1 MTNEELERK
10 ISKAFSDAV
19 PDVYDRVIREIDI
32 RQGRMPADERS
43 GMHAPYDNGKTQI
56 SGQYGSNHETY
67 TSVMPVNNAS
77 DNGSVTRDVTFVQK
91 KKKGRALRIFFA
103 AAAAAAVAVGTVL
116 GVSSFNAVNAVASTV
131 SIDVNPSIEL
141 KLNKDRRVLDVIP
154 RSDDAQ
160 DVIGN
165 MDLKGADLDV
175 AVNALLGS
183 MISKGYISDMANSIL
198 VSVDNADKETASAL
212 QDMLMEEIDA
222 AIGNDAISGAV
233 IGQVI
238 TEDDELSKA
247 ADEYGITLSK
257 AQLIKQIT
265 AQNPTLKFEELVS
278 LPINDLNLL
287 KKGDTGELSSI
298 GSASDQGYIGTD
310 RAVEIALEYSDMR
323 KEDAKYLKADIDYE
337 NGAICYAISFY
348 EQKGDMHVD
357 HDLDIEAS
365 TGRILCVEKEIDN
378 TGVLSLGDMGD
389 FLSPEEAKSIALSLA
404 GTDEASIYEYEMER
418 DHNRIDHYDIEFK
431 TDGKEYDYAI
441 CMYGGT
447 VIKDKWELEEDS
459 SPTDDHSEPTSE
471 EKKYFI
477 SEGAAKSTALKQAGV
492 RETEIYEL
500 EIEIER
506 DMGRLIYEV
515 EFKSGLFSYS
525 YDIDPITGEVVDYEL
540 DYDV

>member
-32 RQGRMPADERS
+32 KRGRVPS
-43 GMHAPYDNGKTQI
+43 GVSAAAQDGDAA
-56 SGQYGSNHETY
+56 G
-67 TSVMPVNNAS
+67 
-77 DNGSVTRDVTFVQK
+77 DVTFVRK
-91 KKKGRALRIFFA
+91 KRTGRVLKFFFA
-103 AAAAAAVAVGTVL
+103 AAAAAAVTVGTVL
-116 GVSSFNAVNAVASTV
+116 GISSFNAVNAVASTV

-141 KLNKDRRVLDVIP
+141 KLNKERRVLDVIP
-154 RSDDAQ
+154 RSEDAV

-238 TEDDELSKA
+238 TEDDELTKA

-287 KKGDTGELSSI
+287 KKGDTGGLSSI
-298 GSASDQGYIGTD
+298 GNASDQGYIGTD
-310 RAVEIALEYSDMR
+310 RAVEIALEYSGMR
-323 KEDAKYLKADIDYE
+323 KEDAKYLKVDIDYE

-348 EQKGDMHVD
+348 EQKGDLHVD
-357 HDLDIEAS
+357 HDFDIEAS
-365 TGRILCVEKEIDN
+365 TGKIISVEKEIDN
-378 TGVLSLGDMGD
+378 TDALSKSDMDD
-389 FLSPEEAKSIALSLA
+389 FLPPEEAKKMALAFA
-404 GTDEASIYEYEMER
+404 GADEAYIYEYEMER
-418 DHNRIDHYDIEFK
+418 DHSRIDHYDIEFK
-431 TDGKEYDYAI
+431 SDGREYDYAI

-447 VIKDKWELEEDS
+447 VIKDKWELEEES
-459 SPTDDHSEPTSE
+459 SPADDHSEPTSE

-477 SEGAAKSTALKQAGV
+477 SEEAAKNTALKQAGV
-492 RETEIYEL
+492 RDTEIYEQ
-500 EIEIER
+500 EIELER
-506 DMGRLIYEV
+506 DMGKLIYEV